1 MCNVA
6 VLEFFIES
14 IKAEEFNEKRILEVG
29 SKYVNGSVRPLIEGF
44 FSPQEYIGVDI
55 ESGKF
60 VDLILPAEKI
70 LDHFGPESFDVE
82 ISTELLEHIVDWR
95 LVVNNMKMILKRTG
109 YIYITTRSRGF
120 LYHGFPCDFWRY
132 AVEDMEKIFMDFEV
146 IALKKDH
153 QAPEVFLKARK
164 PENYVP
170 ADLSDICLYSM
181 VLSRRTRDIPNI
193 EDMPFSRSF
202 MLRLLRPKVRWLLE
216 RVRLMLM

>member
-29 SKYVNGSVRPLIEGF
+29 SKYINGSVRPLIEGF

-70 LDHFGPESFDVE
+70 LDHFGPESFDVVT
-82 ISTELLEHIVDWR
+82 STELLEHIVDWR

-120 LYHGFPCDFWRY
+120 PYHSFPCDFWRY
-132 AVEDMEKIFMDFEV
+132 AVEDMGKIFIDFEV

-153 QAPEVFLKARK
+153 QAPGVFLKARK

-170 ADLSDICLYSM
+170 ADLSDIALYSM
-181 VLSRRTRDIPNI
+181 VLGRRTRDIPNI

-216 RVRLMLM
+216 RARLMLM

>member
-1 MCNVA
+1 MCNEA

-70 LDHFGPESFDVE
+70 LDHFGPESFDVV

-95 LVVNNMKMILKRTG
+95 FVVNNMKMILKRTG

-120 LYHGFPCDFWRY
+120 LYHGFPWDFWRY
-132 AVEDMEKIFMDFEV
+132 AVEGMGRIFMDFEV
-146 IALKKDH
+146 IAQKKDH
-153 QAPEVFLKARK
+153 QAPGVFLKARK

-170 ADLSDICLYSM
+170 ADLSDIALYSM
-181 VLSRRTRDIPNI
+181 VLGRRTRDIPNI

-216 RVRLMLM
+216 RASLMLM

>member
-1 MCNVA
+1 MCNEA

-70 LDHFGPESFDVE
+70 LDHFGPESFDVV

-95 LVVNNMKMILKRTG
+95 LAVNNMKMILKRTG

-120 LYHGFPCDFWRY
+120 PYHGFPWDFWRY
-132 AVEDMEKIFMDFEV
+132 AVEDMGRIFMDFEV
-146 IALKKDH
+146 IAQKKDH
-153 QAPEVFLKARK
+153 QAPGVFLKARK

-170 ADLSDICLYSM
+170 ADLSDIALYSM
-181 VLSRRTRDIPNI
+181 VLGRRTRDIPNI

-216 RVRLMLM
+216 RAGLMLM

>member
-70 LDHFGPESFDVE
+70 LDHFGPESFDVV

-95 LVVNNMKMILKRTG
+95 LAVNNMKMILKRTG

-120 LYHGFPCDFWRY
+120 LYHGFPWDFWRY
-132 AVEDMEKIFMDFEV
+132 AVEDMGRIFMDFEV
-146 IALKKDH
+146 IAQKKDH
-153 QAPEVFLKARK
+153 QAPGVFLKARK

-170 ADLSDICLYSM
+170 ADLSDIALYSM
-181 VLSRRTRDIPNI
+181 VLGRRTRDIPNI

-216 RVRLMLM
+216 RARLMLM

>member
-29 SKYVNGSVRPLIEGF
+29 SKYINGSVRPLIEGF

-70 LDHFGPESFDVE
+70 LDHFGPESFDVV

-120 LYHGFPCDFWRY
+120 PYHGFPWDFWRY
-132 AVEDMEKIFMDFEV
+132 AVEDMGRIFMDFEV

-153 QAPEVFLKARK
+153 QAPGVFLKARK

-170 ADLSDICLYSM
+170 ADLSDIALYSM
-181 VLSRRTRDIPNI
+181 VLGRRTRDIPNI

-202 MLRLLRPKVRWLLE
+202 MLRLLRPKVSWLLE
-216 RVRLMLM
+216 RARLMLM